1 MYLLDTNVLSEVLR
15 KRPDAGL
22 LARLGAVPAEALFT
36 SCISVMELRHGA
48 ARRPDRGALWRR
60 IERDVLP
67 RVQVL
72 GLDVEEALVAGEVQA
87 QLWATGCPID
97 VEDVL
102 IGATALVR
110 RLAVVTNNVAHF
122 ARIPNLRVV
131 NWMGR

>member
-1 MYLLDTNVLSEVLR
+1 VYLLDTKVLSEVLR

-60 IERDVLP
+60 IEREVLP
-67 RVQVL
+67 RVRVL
-72 GLDVEEALVAGEVQA
+72 GLDVEVALVAGEVQA
-87 QLWATGCPID
+87 QLWATGRPID
-97 VEDVL
+97 LEDVL

>member
-22 LARLGAVPAEALFT
+22 LARLGAQPAEWLFT

-48 ARRPDRGALWRR
+48 ARRRDRGALWRR
-60 IERDVLP
+60 IERQVLP

-72 GLDVEEALVAGEVQA
+72 GLGVEEALVAGEVQA
-87 QLWATGCPID
+87 RLCSTGRPID

-110 RLAVVTNNVAHF
+110 RLTVVTNNVSHF

-131 NWMGR
+131 DWMGD

>member
-1 MYLLDTNVLSEVLR
+1 VYLLDTNVLSEVLR
-15 KRPDAGL
+15 KRPDAEL
-22 LARLGAVPAEALFT
+22 LARLGAQAAATLFT

-48 ARRPDRGALWRR
+48 ARRPDHGALWRR
-60 IERDVLP
+60 IEREVLP

-72 GLDVEEALVAGEVQA
+72 GLGVEEALVAGEVQA
-87 QLWATGCPID
+87 QLWAMGRLID

-110 RLAVVTNNVAHF
+110 RLTVVTNNISHF

-131 NWMGR
+131 DWMGG